1 MKPSAEKFVKQINLL
16 NHANP
21 EALAHTYGV
30 ALYEPFTPNDTHDPL
45 IVEMKPYGHYTF
57 IDGTKVG
64 LSYVGGSFYAYIAQD
79 PSFNNSKRFV
89 PPAAW
94 TGRKRPSPTRRGVSP
109 VNAQPEIEP
118 ISPWGSMGSAA
129 AFTTPSSR

>member
-1 MKPSAEKFVKQINLL
+1 MKPFSTQFIKQINTL

-30 ALYEPFTPNDTHDPL
+30 ALYEPFTSRDTHDPL

-64 LSYVGGSFYAYIAQD
+64 LSYVGGSYYAYLAQD
-79 PSFNNSKRFV
+79 PLFKLAKKRYVHPSVRGRVSK
-89 PPAAW
+89 
-94 TGRKRPSPTRRGVSP
+94 

-118 ISPWGSMGSAA
+118 ISRWASLAPTE